1 MDKIKIQEVIVVEG
15 RDDTNAVL
23 RAVDG
28 MTIETHGFGIRKET
42 WDLLEK
48 AYQEKGLIIF
58 TDPDHSG
65 EEIRRKLTERFP
77 DSRQAFLTRRAAEK
91 KGDIGIEN
99 ASPEDIA
106 AAISMAHYT
115 EPCEEEVFTE
125 EDLYEAGL
133 LGRSDSRERRQSLGA
148 ALGIGYGNGRTFLKK
163 LNQFHI
169 SREDFEKKRKETEA
183 GK

>member
-1 MDKIKIQEVIVVEG
+1 
-15 RDDTNAVL
+15 
-23 RAVDG
+23 
-28 MTIETHGFGIRKET
+28 
-42 WDLLEK
+42 
-48 AYQEKGLIIF
+48 
-58 TDPDHSG
+58 
-65 EEIRRKLTERFP
+65 
-77 DSRQAFLTRRAAEK
+77 
-91 KGDIGIEN
+91 
-99 ASPEDIA
+99 
-106 AAISMAHYT
+106 MAHYT
-115 EPCEEEVFTE
+115 DRQEHDEFTE